1 MTNATYA
8 TKKDLDTKIDQAVKD
23 IAEVIQGVVSEFS
36 NRFDELNTRMSKI
49 EENQN
54 ELLKTVDHFI
64 KILENYE
71 VENVTR
77 DAQYKRLETWIQKIA
92 KETGVK
98 LEY

>member
-71 VENVTR
+71 VENVAR
-77 DAQYKRLETWIQKIA
+77 DAQYKRLESWIQKIA